1 MNYRKRDDL
10 EQGHL
15 YRVVQR
21 AAGSDDE
28 WVHSSYGHQGKPR
41 TYMTLGAARG
51 MKTRM
56 ESANQSHLDFIG
68 RYRENDEVA
77 LEFAVQRSPVQNWE
91 IIPDE

>member
-10 EQGHL
+10 EQGYL
-15 YRVVQR
+15 FRVVQR

-56 ESANQSHLDFIG
+56 EGANQSHLEYAR
-68 RYRENDEVA
+68 RYDETSRG
-77 LEFAVQRSPVQNWE
+77 LEFKVQRSPVQNWE
-91 IIPDE
+91 IVEDE